1 MERMDQ
7 KTQKGQS
14 LTSVTLKSWS
24 MPALSIALKNI
35 HVKFER
41 NPPAFEKIGAQIN
54 SVYLKG

>member
-54 SVYLKG
+54 SV